1 MKKDGRESITSD
13 DIEIAAQELN
23 HGELLPI
30 APLPENPLSKQK
42 LSIGDVI

>member
-1 MKKDGRESITSD
+1 MKKDGRENLAAD

-23 HGELLPI
+23 HGELLPV
-30 APLPENPLSKQK
+30 APLPENSLSKQK